1 MTGLCLK
8 RMILVT
14 MRRTDRSDLCS
25 KIEMRKGIW
34 AVEVFRQQFRFFPS
48 LLNISSLS
56 YEDRGLM
63 KTSHPG
69 LSATKG

>member
-1 MTGLCLK
+1 
-8 RMILVT
+8 
-14 MRRTDRSDLCS
+14 
-25 KIEMRKGIW
+25 MRKGIW